1 MLCLLCFYVFA
12 IIIIIM
18 LEIDFLKYKSFLK
31 VKREKEGVTLI
42 YDPIRRKYL
51 VLQPEELVRQ
61 LVLHYLNIEKKYPFK
76 QMRTEKG
83 LIVNELQKRC
93 DILIYDKQIQPY
105 LLVECKAAQI
115 PIDQT
120 VFEQIARYNLVLQVP
135 YLMVTN
141 GLQTYCCQMDYREQS
156 FSFLTSVP
164 NWDF

>member
-1 MLCLLCFYVFA
+1 
-12 IIIIIM
+12 M

-31 VKREKEGVTLI
+31 IKREKDGTTFI

-61 LVLHYLNIEKKYPFK
+61 LVLHYLNIEKKYSFK

-83 LIVNELQKRC
+83 LIINELQKRC

-105 LLVECKAAQI
+105 LLVECKSAQV

-135 YLMVTN
+135 YLLVTN
-141 GLQTYCCQMDYREQS
+141 GLQTYCCQMNYQEQS

-164 NWDF
+164 NCDF

>member
-1 MLCLLCFYVFA
+1 MLLN
-12 IIIIIM
+12 
-18 LEIDFLKYKSFLK
+18 IDFFKYKSFLK
-31 VKREKEGVTLI
+31 IKRENNATTFI

-61 LVLHYLNIEKKYPFK
+61 LMLHYLNIEKKYPFK

-83 LIVNELQKRC
+83 LIINELQKRC
-93 DILIYDKQIQPY
+93 DILIYDKEIQPY
-105 LLVECKAAQI
+105 LLVECKSAQV

-135 YLMVTN
+135 YLLVTN
-141 GLQTYCCQMDYREQS
+141 GLQTYCCKMNYEEQS

-164 NWDF
+164 NCDF